1 MLSRRIAGTLRVAAS
16 AVVVVVAV
24 VAVAG
29 GSLASRAVAGEH
41 PLCDDGTVPT
51 APAAGESPLDCVDP
65 TTTATTTT
73 ATETTTVPEAT
84 TETTTTVTDTAD
96 PAELLPPPVVTTP
109 TPTPTPTLPAP
120 ALPPATIPLPAATTT
135 VDDPEPAPVT
145 TTPTTAG
152 ATFGTGSWTAGP
164 PQNGTPELSGGPYV
178 FPVLGAS
185 SFSDTWGAARATV
198 AWHHGVDIFAPL
210 GSPIVAVA
218 DGVLFSVGRNQIG
231 GQRLWLRDRQ
241 GNFFYFAHLSAFSDP
256 AAEGARVRAGT
267 VIGYVGNTGDAEGTP
282 YHLHFEIHPVSLLSL
297 GYDGAVDPFPYVS
310 AWRRLDGP
318 GAGGARSHPAPPAA
332 AILLGFTDISSAG
345 GLSSASVD
353 EMVAKRPQLKQIPVA
368 VAPAGEAQ
376 RPPQEAAAV
385 EIPLPREDD
394 ARIARSLDT
403 EASRPALAGPGVW
416 DALALCESGGD
427 WSANTGNGFV
437 GGLQFLPQ
445 TWTSHGGWAFSPS
458 PKDATRE
465 QQIAIAERVL
475 ETQGWRAWPV
485 CSAMLGLRAP
495 ADG

>member
-16 AVVVVVAV
+16 AVVVVA

-41 PLCDDGTVPT
+41 PLCDDGTIPT
-51 APAAGESPLDCVDP
+51 APAAGEAPVDCVDP

-84 TETTTTVTDTAD
+84 TETTTTTTVTDTAD
-96 PAELLPPPVVTTP
+96 PAQPLPPPIVT
-109 TPTPTPTLPAP
+109 TPTPTLPAP

-145 TTPTTAG
+145 PTPTTTG
-152 ATFGTGSWTAGP
+152 GTFGTGSWTAGP
-164 PQNGTPELSGGPYV
+164 PQNGTPALLGGPYV

-218 DGVLFSVGRNQIG
+218 DGVLFSVGRNAIG
-231 GQRLWLRDRQ
+231 GQRLWLRDRA
-241 GNFFYFAHLSAFSDP
+241 GNYFYFAHLSAFSDA
-256 AAEGARVRAGT
+256 AAEGARVLAGT

-297 GYDGAVDPFPYVS
+297 GYDGA
-310 AWRRLDGP
+310 
-318 GAGGARSHPAPPAA
+318 GAGAARARPAPPAG

-353 EMVAKRPQLKQIPVA
+353 EMVEDRSVPTDIPVA
-368 VAPAGEAQ
+368 AAPPADPQ
-376 RPPQEAAAV
+376 PPARAASV
-385 EIPLPREDD
+385 DEIPPPGDAD

-416 DALALCESGGD
+416 DALALCESGGN

-445 TWTSHGGWAFSPS
+445 TWASHGGSAFAPA
-458 PKDATRE
+458 PNAATRE
-465 QQIAIAERVL
+465 EQIAIAERVL
-475 ETQGWRAWPV
+475 DSQGWRAWPA
-485 CSAMLGLRAP
+485 CSAMLGLRAS
-495 ADG
+495 AR

>member
-1 MLSRRIAGTLRVAAS
+1 MLSRRIGSTLRLAASVLAVAA
-16 AVVVVVAV
+16 

-29 GSLASRAVAGEH
+29 GSLASRAVAGQP
-41 PLCDDGTVPT
+41 PLCDDGTVPA
-51 APAAGESPLDCVDP
+51 APAGGGPFDCVDP
-65 TTTATTTT
+65 TTTTSPTTTT
-73 ATETTTVPEAT
+73 DTTAITTVPET
-84 TETTTTVTDTAD
+84 PTVTEPAA
-96 PAELLPPPVVTTP
+96 PAEPLPPPVVTEP
-109 TPTPTPTLPAP
+109 TVTAP
-120 ALPPATIPLPAATTT
+120 NLVPATIPLPAPTTT
-135 VDDPEPAPVT
+135 VTDPEPVPAPA
-145 TTPTTAG
+145 TTATPSG
-152 ATFGTGSWTAGP
+152 GDTLGSGSWTTGP
-164 PQNGTPELSGGPYV
+164 PQNGTPALAGGPYV

-218 DGVLFSVGRNQIG
+218 DGVLFSVGRNAIG
-231 GQRLWLRDRQ
+231 GQRLWLRDRA
-241 GNFFYFAHLSAFSDP
+241 GNYFYFAHLSAFSDA
-256 AAEGARVRAGT
+256 AAEGARVLAGT

-318 GAGGARSHPAPPAA
+318 GAGGGRATPAPPAA

-353 EMVAKRPQLKQIPVA
+353 EMVDTRSIPTEIPVA
-368 VAPAGEAQ
+368 AAPAGDTQPQAQ
-376 RPPQEAAAV
+376 AASAE
-385 EIPLPREDD
+385 EIPPPGEDD

-416 DALALCESGGD
+416 DALALCESGGN

-445 TWTSHGGWAFSPS
+445 TWASHGGSAFAPA
-458 PKDATRE
+458 PNGATRE

-475 ETQGWRAWPV
+475 ESQGWRAWPA
-485 CSAMLGLRAP
+485 CSAMLGLRAS
-495 ADG
+495 AHG

>member
-1 MLSRRIAGTLRVAAS
+1 MLSRRIASTLRVAAS
-16 AVVVVVAV
+16 AVVVVV

-41 PLCDDGTVPT
+41 PLCDDGTIPT
-51 APAAGESPLDCVDP
+51 APAAGESPLYCVDP

-241 GNFFYFAHLSAFSDP
+241 GNFFYFAHLSAFSDA

-318 GAGGARSHPAPPAA
+318 GAGAARARPAPPVSRRRR
-332 AILLGFTDISSAG
+332 LTRWSRTVRCRRTF
-345 GLSSASVD
+345 
-353 EMVAKRPQLKQIPVA
+353 
-368 VAPAGEAQ
+368 
-376 RPPQEAAAV
+376 
-385 EIPLPREDD
+385 PLPRL
-394 ARIARSLDT
+394 RPPIRSRRREPRRST
-403 EASRPALAGPGVW
+403 RSRRPATRTRG
-416 DALALCESGGD
+416 
-427 WSANTGNGFV
+427 
-437 GGLQFLPQ
+437 
-445 TWTSHGGWAFSPS
+445 SHGRS
-458 PKDATRE
+458 TR
-465 QQIAIAERVL
+465 R
-475 ETQGWRAWPV
+475 R
-485 CSAMLGLRAP
+485 R
-495 ADG
+495 